1 MLERVLPRLTDKP
14 ALVIAG
20 LRDTYVLPEVAKEIA
35 RLIGQP
41 DALWTVAKAK
51 HNLARSV
58 NPDEYDRR
66 LVEFF
71 LKLDQPLDEPSQTS
85 VKRSSHSRRTK
96 PK

>member
-1 MLERVLPRLTDKP
+1 MLERVLPRLAGKP

-20 LRDTYVLPEVAKEIA
+20 LRDTYVLPGVAREIT

-58 NPDEYDRR
+58 QPDEYDRR

-71 LKLDQPLDEPSQTS
+71 LQLEQPFDEPRKSP
-85 VKRSSHSRRTK
+85 VERSSHGRRSK